1 MITFREENNIGYVE
15 FDDVEAK
22 VNVLS
27 ANALARLAQIVSDL
41 GAITNLKAVVFLS
54 RKPGVFIAGADI
66 KEIESIT
73 ELEDARAKVS
83 VGQDLF
89 DVIED
94 LKVPTIAFIDG
105 VALGGGCELAL
116 ACLYRIATFSEKV
129 KIGLPEVNLGVM
141 PGFGGTYRL
150 PRILGLSESL
160 KMILAGKPVD
170 GRKALRIGLVDALI
184 PGAEWETHL
193 QDYIHRIVDKKVKKK
208 RYRAPRRKGAIGILE
223 RFRPLH
229 GVIFK
234 RSRQNVLALT
244 KGRYPAPLKALDT
257 IRENYYVKRA
267 KAQEL
272 EREAFAELSI
282 TDISKNLIH
291 VFFLMEK
298 YKKLTVPGT
307 ENIKPRPVGH
317 VSVVGA
323 GVMGGGIAQLLA
335 ARDIWVR
342 MKDISY
348 DALGQGL
355 RAAAKVFGQAVK
367 KRRMKKAEAGR
378 RMGHITPTMDYSGFG
393 HTDIVIEAVVEN
405 MDVKKAVFAE
415 LDGVTGRETILAT
428 NTSALSVT
436 EMAQSVSDP
445 SRVIGFHFFNPVHR
459 MPLVEI
465 ITTQHT
471 SPDTVAASVALA
483 KRLGKTPVVVKD
495 ASGFLVN
502 RILLVYMAE
511 AGRILEETGD
521 PEHIDRVITDFGLP
535 MGPFLLSD
543 EVGLDVGLKVM
554 RILEESFG
562 ERYRPVKIFDTLL
575 ERKMLGKKSG
585 TGFYRHNRRA
595 RSINPDVLGMLDRSQ
610 VHSVGDTVI
619 QKRLIYLMI
628 NEAARCL
635 EEGIVD
641 EPHAVD
647 VGMIFG
653 TGFPPF
659 RGGLLYYADKVGIG
673 EVVDELSRY
682 QEQYHSVRFAP
693 CEYLKNLKAQHK
705 TFYNSGDRS

>member
-1 MITFREENNIGYVE
+1 MITFREDNNIGYVE
-15 FDDVEAK
+15 FDDPGAK
-22 VNVLS
+22 VNVLG
-27 ANALARLAQIVSDL
+27 ADALARLTQIVSDL

-66 KEIESIT
+66 KEIQSIS

-89 DVIED
+89 DAIED
-94 LKVPTIAFIDG
+94 LKVPTLAFIDG

-116 ACLYRIATFSEKV
+116 ACLYRVATFNEKV

-141 PGFGGTYRL
+141 PGFGGTYRM
-150 PRILGLSESL
+150 PRILGLTESL
-160 KMILAGKPVD
+160 KLILAGKPVD
-170 GRKALRIGLVDALI
+170 GRKALRIGLVDKLI
-184 PGAEWETHL
+184 PAAGWERHL
-193 QDYIHRIVDKKVKKK
+193 EEYIHDIVDKKVKKK
-208 RYRAPRRKGAIGILE
+208 RYRAPRRKGMIGVLE
-223 RFRPLH
+223 KFRPLH
-229 GVIFK
+229 GLIFN
-234 RSRQNVLALT
+234 RSRQNVMALT
-244 KGRYPAPLKALDT
+244 KGRYPAPIKALET
-257 IRENYYVKRA
+257 IRFTYYMKRP
-267 KAQEL
+267 KALEL
-272 EREAFAELSI
+272 ERESFAELAI
-282 TDISKNLIH
+282 TDLSKNLIH

-298 YKKLTVPGT
+298 YKKLSAPGAEGTTVP
-307 ENIKPRPVGH
+307 EVNH

-335 ARDIWVR
+335 SRGLWVR
-342 MKDISY
+342 MKDIAAE
-348 DALGQGL
+348 ALGQGL
-355 RAAAKVFGQAVK
+355 RAAAKLFGQAVH
-367 KRRMKKAEAGR
+367 KRRLTKAEAQR
-378 RMGHITPTMDYSGFG
+378 RMGQITPTLDYSGFG
-393 HTDIVIEAVVEN
+393 HTDMVIEAVVEN
-405 MDVKKAVFAE
+405 MDVKKKVFTE
-415 LDGVTGRETILAT
+415 LDAATGPRAILAT

-436 EMAQSVSDP
+436 EMAGAVSDP

-465 ITTQHT
+465 ITTPQT
-471 SPDTVAASVALA
+471 SPETVSASLALA
-483 KRLGKTPVVVKD
+483 KRLGKTPVLVKD
-495 ASGFLVN
+495 SSGFLVN
-502 RILLVYMAE
+502 RILLVYMSE

-521 PEHIDRVITDFGLP
+521 PEHIDQVITDFGMP

-554 RILEESFG
+554 RILQETFG
-562 ERYRPVKIFDTLL
+562 DRYKPVKIFDTLL
-575 ERKMLGKKSG
+575 ERKLLGKKSG

-595 RSINPDVLGMLDRSQ
+595 RSINPEVLGMLDRSQ

-659 RGGLLYYADKVGIG
+659 RGGLLYYADKIGIG

-693 CEYLKNLKAQHK
+693 CEYLKGLKAQHK
-705 TFYNSGDRS
+705 TFYNLGEVA

>member
-1 MITFREENNIGYVE
+1 MITFREDNHIGYVE
-15 FDDVEAK
+15 FDDPDAK
-22 VNVLS
+22 VNVLG
-27 ANALARLAQIVSDL
+27 ANALARLTQIVSDL
-41 GAITNLKAVVFLS
+41 GTISNLKAVVFQS

-66 KEIESIT
+66 REIQSIN
-73 ELEDARAKVS
+73 ELEDARTKVR

-89 DVIED
+89 DAIED
-94 LKVPTIAFIDG
+94 LKIPTVAFIDG

-116 ACLYRIATFSEKV
+116 ACLYRVATFNDKV

-150 PRILGLSESL
+150 PRIIGLTESL
-160 KMILAGKPVD
+160 KLILAGKPVD
-170 GRKALRIGLVDALI
+170 GRKALRIGLVDKLI
-184 PGAEWETHL
+184 PSAGAEAHL
-193 QDYIHRIVDKKVKKK
+193 LEYIHRIVEKNVKKK
-208 RYRAPRRKGAIGILE
+208 RYRPPRSKGMIGVLE

-229 GVIFK
+229 GLIFK
-234 RSRQNVLALT
+234 QSRQNVMALT
-244 KGRYPAPLKALDT
+244 KGRYPAPLKALET
-257 IRENYYVKRA
+257 IQQNFYVKRPRA
-267 KAQEL
+267 LEL
-272 EREAFAELSI
+272 EREAFAELAI

-298 YKKLTVPGT
+298 YKKLKLPGG
-307 ENIKPRPVGH
+307 EDLSADIRH
-317 VSVVGA
+317 MSVLGA

-335 ARDIWVR
+335 SRGIWVR
-342 MKDISY
+342 LKDINFE
-348 DALGQGL
+348 ALAQGL
-355 RAAAKVFGQAVK
+355 RAAVKIFSEAVK
-367 KRRMKKAEAGR
+367 KRRITKAEAER
-378 RMGHITPTMDYSGFG
+378 RMGQITPTLDYSGFG
-393 HTDIVIEAVVEN
+393 HTDMVIEAVVEN
-405 MDVKKAVFAE
+405 MDIKKSVFQE
-415 LDGVTGRETILAT
+415 LDGVVGPHTILAT

-436 EMAQSVSDP
+436 EMASVVKDP
-445 SRVIGFHFFNPVHR
+445 SRVVGFHFFNPVHR

-465 ITTQHT
+465 ITTDRT
-471 SPDTVAASVALA
+471 SAATTATALGLA

-495 ASGFLVN
+495 SSGFLVN

-521 PEHIDRVITDFGLP
+521 PEHIDQVITDFGMP

-554 RILEESFG
+554 RILQDSFG
-562 ERYRPVKIFDTLL
+562 DRYRPVKIFDKLL
-575 ERKMLGKKSG
+575 EHKKLGKKTG

-595 RSINPDVLGMLDRSQ
+595 RSIDPVVIGMLDRSQ
-610 VHSVGDTVI
+610 VHSVADPVI

-635 EEGIVD
+635 EEGVVD

-659 RGGLLYYADKVGIG
+659 RGGLLYYADKIGIG
-673 EVVDELSRY
+673 EVVDELIRF
-682 QEQYHSVRFAP
+682 QDQYHSDRFAP
-693 CEYLKNLKAQHK
+693 CEYLKRLKEQQS
-705 TFYNSGDRS
+705 TFYSTGGVS